1 MAHTNAA
8 VPTLDAL
15 AQAWEAWRSV
25 VGVTRIDTPEE
36 YEQIVDLINT
46 IIDEIGQDET
56 HPLAEVLDYLG
67 DLVKAYED
75 MHVVI
80 PPAPP
85 EEVLEFLM
93 EEHHL
98 TRGDLSD
105 CVPPNRLS
113 EILSGKRTIS
123 KTVAKKLA
131 QRFHVHA
138 DVFL

>member
-1 MAHTNAA
+1 MAHTKVAT
-8 VPTLDAL
+8 PPLDAL
-15 AQAWEAWRSV
+15 AHAWEAWRSV

-36 YEQIVDLINT
+36 YGRAVNLINA

-75 MHVVI
+75 VHVVI

-85 EEVLEFLM
+85 HEVLQFLM
-93 EEHHL
+93 EEHQL
-98 TRGDLSD
+98 TQTDLTD
-105 CVPPNRLS
+105 CVPKSHLS
-113 EILSGKRTIS
+113 EILSGKRAIS
-123 KTVAKKLA
+123 KAVAKKLA

>member
-1 MAHTNAA
+1 MAHTKVAT
-8 VPTLDAL
+8 PPLDDL
-15 AQAWEAWRSV
+15 AHAWESWRSV
-25 VGVTRIDTPEE
+25 VGVIRVDTPWK
-36 YEQIVDLINT
+36 YERAVKLINT

-75 MHVVI
+75 VHVVI

-85 EEVLEFLM
+85 HEVLQFLM
-93 EEHHL
+93 EEHQL
-98 TRGDLSD
+98 TQADLADEVS
-105 CVPPNRLS
+105 PSHLS
-113 EILSGKRTIS
+113 EILSGKRAIS
-123 KTVAKKLA
+123 KASAKKLA

>member
-1 MAHTNAA
+1 MAYTNAA
-8 VPTLDAL
+8 APTLDAL
-15 AQAWEAWRSV
+15 ARAWEAWRSV

-36 YEQIVDLINT
+36 YERVVHLINT

-56 HPLAEVLDYLG
+56 HPLAGVLDYLG

-75 MHVVI
+75 AHVVI
-80 PPAPP
+80 PSAPP
-85 EEVLEFLM
+85 EEVLQFLM

-98 TRGDLSD
+98 TPGDLAD
-105 CVPPNRLS
+105 CVPPNHLS
-113 EILSGKRTIS
+113 EILSGKRAIS